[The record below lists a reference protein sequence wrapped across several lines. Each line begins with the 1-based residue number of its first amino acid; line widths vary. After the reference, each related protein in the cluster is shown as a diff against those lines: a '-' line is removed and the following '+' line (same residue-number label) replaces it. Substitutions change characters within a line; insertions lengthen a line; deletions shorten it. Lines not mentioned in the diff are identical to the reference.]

1 MNIISAKYPQ
11 YTTDGMILL
20 TVDFEEIGEIPFHAS
35 PDDPEERGR
44 DLYAR
49 AVAGEFGPVAA
60 YEPPVLTMEEK
71 TAIAT
76 QAVQQHLDARAQ
88 ELGYD
93 DIKSAC
99 SYADEPSVPK
109 FQAEGIE
116 FRSWRSLVWAHC
128 YTVLAAV
135 AAGEIPEP
143 TLDELIAG
151 LPELVI
157 ATETM

>member
-1 MNIISAKYPQ
+1 MMIHILGARSPH
-11 YTTDGMILL
+11 YTAGGTVHLMV
-20 TVDFEEIGEIPFHAS
+20 TVDGLGEVPFIAAPWDIEEH
-35 PDDPEERGR
+35 GR
-44 DLYAR
+44 ALYDR
-49 AVAGEFGPVAA
+49 ALAGEFGPVAA

-88 ELGYD
+88 ALGYD

-109 FQAEGIE
+109 FQAEGIA

-143 TLDELIAG
+143 TLDELIVG

-157 ATETM
+157 A